1 MHYKFSAFGCQ
12 IRQITIKRQITMIW
26 HRISHIRFMLFF
38 CGVTRLRGKTEEEL
52 PINQN
57 QLNSDTHK
65 DESAEEKDVFSKTS
79 NLLDS

>member
-1 MHYKFSAFGCQ
+1 MTQ
-12 IRQITIKRQITMIW
+12 DITHQLYFI
-26 HRISHIRFMLFF
+26 F
-38 CGVTRLRGKTEEEL
+38 CGVTRLRKKTEEEL

-79 NLLDS
+79 NLLDSQTEEYKTAASGRVWRFPYMVWFA